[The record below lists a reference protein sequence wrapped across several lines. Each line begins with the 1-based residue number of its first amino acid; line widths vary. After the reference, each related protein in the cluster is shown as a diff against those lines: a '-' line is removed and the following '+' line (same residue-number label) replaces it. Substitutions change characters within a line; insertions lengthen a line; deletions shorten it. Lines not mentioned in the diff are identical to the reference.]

1 MDTTLRND
9 LSAAFG
15 LNVLPDEPEPVDGGW
30 MNKKWKTATDRG
42 TFLVKQFSRT
52 RFGDRQ
58 LRYIADALVRQRFAG
73 ESGIPCPTVLLTPDG
88 QPLRYL
94 EDGTVYMVMTF
105 CEGHM
110 ETPQTVT
117 DVQMYD
123 LGHTLGNLHRLFGSL
138 PVNDGVKGYPIDS
151 TRMIG
156 DLRNYCR
163 TIPSGNGH
171 RFTEIADALSA
182 EWLERLP
189 KGIAHEDF
197 SPDNLLFHE
206 DRVSAVLDFDRSCY
220 SFLYHDIGR
229 ALMSL
234 AWNGGI
240 LRCEKVRAFADGYS
254 AAHLPLSCGDL
265 ADALR
270 LTWCI
275 ETPWWIRPEF
285 SGECTPK
292 IARFQDEVLWLTE
305 NWEKLDG
312 LISNGWL

>member
-1 MDTTLRND
+1 MESAIRND
-9 LSAAFG
+9 LSIAYC
-15 LNVLPDEPEPVDGGW
+15 LNVLTAEPVDGGW
-30 MNKKWKTATDRG
+30 LNRKWKAMTDCG

-73 ESGIPCPTVLLTPDG
+73 ESGIPCPAVLLTDG

-94 EDGTVYMVMTF
+94 GDGTVYMVMTF
-105 CEGHM
+105 CEGHI

-138 PVNDGVKGYPIDS
+138 PSDGVKGYPIDS
-151 TRMIG
+151 ARMLD
-156 DLRNYCR
+156 DLRDYCR

-171 RFTEIADALSA
+171 RFTEIADALST
-182 EWLERLP
+182 EWLECLP

-206 DRVSAVLDFDRSCY
+206 DCVAAVLDFDRSCY
-220 SFLYHDIGR
+220 SFLGHDIGR

-234 AWNGGI
+234 AWDGGV
-240 LRCEKVRAFADGYS
+240 LRREKVRAFADGYS
-254 AAHLPLSCGDL
+254 AAHLPLSRRDL

-292 IARFQDEVLWLTE
+292 IARFRDEVLWLTE
-305 NWEKLDG
+305 NFGELEKRIG
-312 LISNGWL
+312 

>member
-1 MDTTLRND
+1 MEPVIRHD
-9 LSAAFG
+9 LPAAYG
-15 LNVLPDEPEPVDGGW
+15 LNVLTAEPVDGGW
-30 MNKKWKTATDRG
+30 LNRKWKAVTDRG

-58 LRYIADALVRQRFAG
+58 LRDIADALVRQRFAG
-73 ESGIPCPTVLLTPDG
+73 ESGIPCPTVLLSTADG

-94 EDGTVYMVMTF
+94 DDGTVYMVMTF

-117 DVQMYD
+117 DEQMRD
-123 LGHTLGNLHRLFGSL
+123 LGGTLGSLHRAFSTL
-138 PVNDGVKGYPIDS
+138 PTDGVKGYPIDG
-151 TRMIG
+151 TRMLD
-156 DLRNYCR
+156 DLRSYCR
-163 TIPSGNGH
+163 TITSDH
-171 RFTEIADALSA
+171 RFMEIADALST

-197 SPDNLLFHE
+197 SPDNLLFHA

-220 SFLYHDIGR
+220 SFLWHDIGR
-229 ALMSL
+229 ALLSL
-234 AWNGGI
+234 AWDGGV
-240 LRCEKVRAFADGYS
+240 LRREKVQAFAEGYS
-254 AAHLPLSCGDL
+254 AAHRTLSCGDL

-285 SGECTPK
+285 FGECSTK
-292 IARFQDEVLWLTE
+292 VARFRDEILWLTE
-305 NWEKLDG
+305 NWEVLDDC
-312 LISNGWL
+312 LPNGWL

>member
-1 MDTTLRND
+1 MEPAIRND
-9 LSAAFG
+9 LPAAYG
-15 LNVLPDEPEPVDGGW
+15 LNLLTAEPVDGGW
-30 MNKKWKTATDRG
+30 LNRKWKAVTDCG
-42 TFLVKQFSRT
+42 MFLVKQFSRI
-52 RFGDRQ
+52 RFDDCQ

-73 ESGIPCPTVLLTPDG
+73 EHGIPCPAVLPANG

-94 EDGTVYMVMTF
+94 NDGTVYMVMTF
-105 CEGHM
+105 CEGHI
-110 ETPQTVT
+110 ETPHTIT
-117 DVQMYD
+117 DKQIHD
-123 LGHTLGNLHRLFGSL
+123 LGYTLGCLHRLFGTL
-138 PVNDGVKGYPIDS
+138 PLDNRVKGYPVDS
-151 TRMIG
+151 TQMLG

-163 TIPSGNGH
+163 TIPSGQ

-206 DRVSAVLDFDRSCY
+206 NRVAAVLDFDRSCY

-234 AWNGGI
+234 AWNDGV
-240 LRCEKVRAFADGYS
+240 LRYTKIRAFADGYS
-254 AAHLPLSCGDL
+254 TANFPLSHKSL

-270 LTWCI
+270 LTWFI

-285 SGECTPK
+285 SGECPPK
-292 IARFQDEVLWLTE
+292 VARFRDEILWLTE
-305 NWEKLDG
+305 NFEKLEKCIG
-312 LISNGWL
+312 

>member
-1 MDTTLRND
+1 MEPSIRND
-9 LSAAFG
+9 LPVAYT
-15 LNVLPDEPEPVDGGW
+15 LNVLTDEPVDGGW
-30 MNKKWKTATDRG
+30 LNRKWKALTDRG

-58 LRYIADALVRQRFAG
+58 LGDIADALVRQRFAV
-73 ESGIPCPTVLLTPDG
+73 ESGIPCPDVLLTGD

-94 EDGTVYMVMTF
+94 DDGTVYMVMTF
-105 CEGHM
+105 CGGHM

-117 DVQMYD
+117 DSQIQD
-123 LGHTLGNLHRLFGSL
+123 LGRTLGSLHRIFGIL
-138 PVNDGVKGYPIDS
+138 PNDGVKGYPIGS
-151 TRMIG
+151 TQML
-156 DLRNYCR
+156 DALCNYCR
-163 TIPSGNGH
+163 SIPSDC
-171 RFTEIADALSA
+171 RFTEIADALSP

-197 SPDNLLFHE
+197 SPDNLLFHA

-234 AWNGGI
+234 AWNDGI
-240 LRCEKVRAFADGYS
+240 LRIDKVRAFAEGYS
-254 AAHLPLSCGDL
+254 AANIPLSHGSL

-292 IARFQDEVLWLTE
+292 IARFRDEVLWLTE
-305 NWEKLDG
+305 NFRELDHLLG
-312 LISNGWL
+312 